1 MREREEAV
9 WKTTRTGVFGIIW
22 FLSYTAVRLA
32 VESPNLVSKP
42 ALIAIVLIP
51 VLPATFFLYFFITDM
66 RRNDE
71 LQRRIQLEALAL
83 AYPLT
88 LLLIMTLGL
97 LQLVMDLNPA
107 DWSYRHLY
115 PFVILFY
122 VFGLWMSVRRYR

>member
-1 MREREEAV
+1 
-9 WKTTRTGVFGIIW
+9 W
-22 FLSYTAVRLA
+22 A
-32 VESPNLVSKP
+32 VESQSSLSRT
-42 ALIAIVLIP
+42 AMIAIVLVP
-51 VLPATFFLYFFITDM
+51 VLPAGLFLYFFITDM

-88 LLLIMTLGL
+88 LLLVMTLGL
-97 LQLVMDLNPA
+97 LQLVIELNAA

-122 VFGLWMSVRRYR
+122 VLGLWMSVRRYR